1 MDAIMNNGPIKVLL
15 VEDNPGDARL
25 MQEMLS
31 EAKKFSFRLE
41 FVDRLA
47 KGLERLG
54 QGDVDVV
61 LLDLGLPDSSGFGTF
76 TRVQSEYPQVPIIPL
91 TGMDD
96 EMLAVRAVRAGA
108 QDYLVKGEVS
118 GGLLASAIRYAIERK
133 KAEEALRESEEH
145 YRTLVE
151 ESFDGVFVQKG
162 SRIAFANRRLYDMLG
177 YNEGELEG
185 KDHWTIYHPDDQKT
199 AHERAQALMR
209 GERAPSRF
217 EIRLRRKDGSF
228 FEGEINAR
236 PVRFG
241 EEVGM
246 QVWIRD
252 LTERKRTEAEHLKI
266 AKLESTGIL
275 AGGLAHDFNNILT
288 AILGNISLAKMHVNS
303 GDKVYERLA
312 AAEKASRRAQVLTQQ
327 LLTFSKGGAP
337 IKKAQMIKDV
347 IEDSCEFAVR
357 GSSAVCEYSCP
368 DDLFTV
374 EVDAGQLGQAIN
386 NLVINAVQAMPQGGK
401 ILVTADNV
409 RVNDDSGLP
418 ISDGD
423 YVRIAVKDEGV
434 GIPPETISK
443 VFDPY
448 FTTKDEGSGLGLATA
463 HSIIKNHRG
472 LLRVESQFGNGT
484 TFHIYLPVSRKKTG
498 KPSDSGET
506 IHRGRGKIL
515 VMDDEEA
522 IRQVAGDLLSILG
535 YEVHF
540 AVDGAEAVEAYKA
553 AKDSSDPFDAVIV
566 DLTVPGG
573 IGGKEAIA
581 RLRAIDPG
589 VKAIV
594 SSGYSNDPVMAEY
607 RKHGFQG
614 VVVKP
619 YRVEELSEA
628 VGRLMNE

>member
-25 MQEMLS
+25 MQEMLA

-47 KGLERLG
+47 KGLDRLG
-54 QGDVDVV
+54 EGDVDVV
-61 LLDLGLPDSSGFGTF
+61 LLDLGLPDSSGLGTF
-76 TRVQSEYPQVPIIPL
+76 TKVQSEYPQVPIIPL

-96 EMLAVRAVRAGA
+96 EMLAVKAVRAGA
-108 QDYLVKGEVS
+108 QDYLVKSEVS
-118 GGLLASAIRYAIERK
+118 GSLLASAIRYAIERK

-151 ESFDGVFVQKG
+151 ESFDGVFVQRG
-162 SRIAFANRRLYDMLG
+162 SRIAFANKRLYDMLG
-177 YNEGELEG
+177 YSEGELEG
-185 KDHWTIYHPDDQKT
+185 RDHWTIYHPDDQET
-199 AHERAQALMR
+199 AHERAQARMR
-209 GERAPSRF
+209 GEEAPSRF
-217 EIRLRRKDGSF
+217 EVRLRRKDGSF
-228 FEGEINAR
+228 FEGEINTRA
-236 PVRFG
+236 VRFG
-241 EEVGM
+241 GEVGM

-303 GDKVYERLA
+303 GEKVFERLV
-312 AAEKASRRAQVLTQQ
+312 AAEKASRRAQALTQQ

-337 IKKAQMIKDV
+337 IKQALMIKDV

-374 EVDAGQLGQAIN
+374 EVDAGQLGQVIN

-418 ISDGD
+418 MDDGD
-423 YVRIAVKDEGV
+423 YVRISVKDEGV
-434 GIPPETISK
+434 GIPSETISK

-472 LLRVESQFGNGT
+472 LLRVESEFGNGT
-484 TFHIYLPVSRKKTG
+484 TFHIYLPVSGKKTG
-498 KPSDSGET
+498 RPSDPEEA

-607 RKHGFQG
+607 RKHGFRG

-628 VGRLMNE
+628 VGRLIDE